1 MDRIDPSRMQR
12 VHTQDFDVPSVG
24 RYPIAL
30 LTAGADFIL
39 ILLAAHA
46 AHQLRFEA
54 WQMPAPYLTVGIL
67 MAVLVA
73 LTQGVANLYIPW
85 RGQHVG
91 RRILRLYAAWLLAV
105 GIITLLGFG
114 LKVSDFYSRLWFSQT
129 ILIGVLGTTLLRVAA
144 ALALRKLHAHGL
156 HLKNIVL
163 IESAGTTHGIQQ
175 RIPQLARQG
184 YRVHAC
190 IDVEDDPA
198 WFDELGPRITALGA
212 QEIWLCLP
220 IADGALVKPIV
231 HALRHQTAEI
241 RYLPEIDDFPLLSYR
256 TRNLAGMYAVD
267 ISCSPMEGANRVIK
281 RLEDLVLGSLI
292 GLLILPICVA
302 IALAIR
308 VSSRGPVIFRQDRMG
323 MNRQSFQVYKF
334 RTMETHTEANGQVTQ
349 AAPGDP
355 RVTRLG
361 AFLRRTSLDE
371 LPQFYNVLKGDMSIV
386 GPRPHALAHNEY
398 YKDLVE
404 FYMKRHKVKPGITGW
419 AQVNGY
425 RGATD
430 TLDKMQSRVEHDLWY
445 IRNWS
450 LMLDLKIIAWTI
462 FKGFLNRQP

>member
-12 VHTQDFDVPSVG
+12 MHTQDRSILPAT

-30 LTAGADFIL
+30 LTAATDFIL
-39 ILLAAHA
+39 IVLSAHA
-46 AHQLRFEA
+46 AHQLRFES
-54 WQMPAPYLTVGIL
+54 WQMPGPYLMASVVLAALVTV
-67 MAVLVA
+67 
-73 LTQGVANLYIPW
+73 TQGASNLYTPW
-85 RGQHVG
+85 RGQPLG
-91 RRILRLYAAWLLAV
+91 KRMLRLCAAWLFAV
-105 GIITLLGFG
+105 GALTALGFA
-114 LKVSDFYSRLWFSQT
+114 LKLSDIYSRIWFSQT
-129 ILIGVLGTTLLRVAA
+129 VVLGLLATSILRLTTAT
-144 ALALRKLHAHGL
+144 ALRSLHARGL
-156 HLKNIVL
+156 GLKHIVL
-163 IESAGTTHGIQQ
+163 IESPDVPHGIHQ
-175 RIPQLARQG
+175 RLPQLTQQG
-184 YRVHAC
+184 YRVSAR
-190 IDVEDDPA
+190 IAVRNDAA
-198 WFDELGPRITALGA
+198 WFEALGPRIAGLGA

-220 IADGALVKPIV
+220 IADGGLVKPII

-241 RYLPEIDDFPLLSYR
+241 RYLPEMDDFPLLGYR
-256 TRNLAGMYAVD
+256 THNLAGMYAVN
-267 ISCSPMEGANRVIK
+267 ISCSPIRGANRLIK
-281 RLEDLVLGSLI
+281 RLEDLMLGSLI
-292 GLLILPICVA
+292 GVLILPACALIA
-302 IALAIR
+302 IAIR
-308 VSSRGPVIFRQDRMG
+308 IGSPGPVIFRQTRMG
-323 MNRQSFQVYKF
+323 MDSQPFTVYKF
-334 RTMETHTEANGQVTQ
+334 RTMTVHTEAGGQVTQ
-349 AAPGDP
+349 AAANDP
-355 RVTRLG
+355 RITRLG

-430 TLDKMQSRVEHDLWY
+430 TLDKMRNRVEHDLWY

>member
-1 MDRIDPSRMQR
+1 MDRIDPSRMR
-12 VHTQDFDVPSVG
+12 RAHEYSHSDPPAG
-24 RYPIAL
+24 HPRAL
-30 LTAGADFIL
+30 VVAGADLAL
-39 ILLAAHA
+39 ILLAAHG
-46 AHQLRFEA
+46 AHWLRFDT
-54 WQMPAPYLTVGIL
+54 WQMSPPYLAAGLIIAALVVLFQGIFNFYDL
-67 MAVLVA
+67 
-73 LTQGVANLYIPW
+73 W
-85 RGQHVG
+85 RGEHLAKHM
-91 RRILRLYAAWLLAV
+91 LRLYAAWLLAI
-105 GIITLLGFG
+105 GIVTLLAFG
-114 LKVSDFYSRLWFSQT
+114 LKISGTYSRLWFSHT
-129 ILIGVLGTTLLRVAA
+129 IVLGLLVTTLPRLATAA
-144 ALALRKLHAHGL
+144 ILHSLHARGL

-163 IESAGTTHGIQQ
+163 IESPDTPHGIHD
-175 RIPQLARQG
+175 RIPQLSRQG
-184 YRVHAC
+184 YRIHAH
-190 IDVEDDPA
+190 IPVRNEVA
-198 WFDELGPRITALGA
+198 WFDELGARIAALRA
-212 QEIWLCLP
+212 HEIWLCLP
-220 IADGALVKPIV
+220 IADGALVKPIL

-241 RYLPEIDDFPLLSYR
+241 RYLPEMDDFPLLSYR

-292 GLLILPICVA
+292 GLFVLPACAAIAVA
-302 IALAIR
+302 IRL
-308 VSSRGPVIFRQDRMG
+308 SSRGPVIFTQDRMG
-323 MNRQSFQVYKF
+323 MNGQQFVVYKF
-334 RTMETHTEANGQVTQ
+334 RTMEVHAESNGQVTQ
-349 AAPGDP
+349 ASFGDP

-398 YKDLVE
+398 YKDLVQ

-430 TLDKMQSRVEHDLWY
+430 TLDKMRKRVEHDLWY

-450 LMLDLKIIAWTI
+450 LWLDLRIIAWTI